1 MKTKIR
7 HLYPT
12 SDFTGITSTDGIP
25 LRWLESLVQEARNR
39 ILAGAVSDEDKARV
53 MREADSAKVYG
64 AENLRITYTDELTSV
79 EAMTDLIAERDSRD
93 QKVRELLSGEVSVET
108 IKALRDLLGV
118 NSTQSIVIN
127 KNTDNQA
134 PLVISDNK
142 IIEPVQK
149 DRKTQFLE
157 WVKEAGWVLPG
168 NEIELTNDG
177 KRLGFTLDEAREWLS
192 S

>member
-12 SDFTGITSTDGIP
+12 SDFTGITSTDGVP

>member
-12 SDFTGITSTDGIP
+12 PEFTGITSKDGVP
-25 LRWLESLVQEARNR
+25 LRWLESLVQDARNR

-53 MREADSAKVYG
+53 MREADSAMVYG
-64 AENLRITYTDELTSV
+64 AENLRITYTDELTSL
-79 EAMTDLIAERDSRD
+79 ESMTDLIAERDSKDKKIRD
-93 QKVRELLSGEVSVET
+93 LLSGEISTET
-108 IKALRDLLGV
+108 IKALRDLLGI
-118 NSTQSIVIN
+118 NSTQSIIVN
-127 KNTDNQA
+127 KEKDSQA
-134 PLVISDNK
+134 PLVISNNEP
-142 IIEPVQK
+142 IVPVQK

-157 WVKEAGWVLPG
+157 WVKEAGWSLPG